1 MHTQLCSLKIVAKDL
16 LKSSPQYSVAYGL
29 DYGLGAGAL
38 GMAGRFLGEVS
49 NTAVGFIDAAAKS
62 IDLFED
68 KATKLTEIELY
79 MPGEKA
85 LADLSFSEDLDLLV
99 SCRNPGAAE
108 AARELMSRFKQSLK
122 VREISMST
130 ELDEYIERVR
140 ALKRQSS
147 RLSRDK
153 SSSSLSTATGAAPRF
168 VLYLNDKTWVGDDGL
183 QLAALVRRV
192 LAASIP
198 IVMLHENGLERGG
211 CHFARFF
218 QTTPGD
224 LIDDGIYS
232 QLALA
237 LYDGVHREVSLR
249 LVAETLGARGGRSR
263 FSLVGRLQTRLS
275 RLAELARSKVY
286 FGGSIP
292 SMDAEPE
299 AAQDDDQPIGASQ
312 DDEPI
317 Y

>member
-16 LKSSPQYSVAYGL
+16 LKSSPQYSVDYGL
-29 DYGLGAGAL
+29 GLGAGAL

-79 MPGEKA
+79 MPGETA

-99 SCRNPGAAE
+99 SCWNPGAAE
-108 AARELMSRFKQSLK
+108 AARELMRRFKQSLK
-122 VREISMST
+122 VREISMRT

-147 RLSRDK
+147 RLSRDR

-192 LAASIP
+192 LASSIP

-232 QLALA
+232 EIALA

-249 LVAETLGARGGRSR
+249 RVAEKLGARGGRSR

-275 RLAELARSKVY
+275 RLTELARSKVY
-286 FGGSIP
+286 FTGSIP

-299 AAQDDDQPIGASQ
+299 AAQDDDQPMGASQ
-312 DDEPI
+312 DDEHI
-317 Y
+317 C

>member
-16 LKSSPQYSVAYGL
+16 LKSSPQYSVDYGL
-29 DYGLGAGAL
+29 GLGAGAL

-79 MPGEKA
+79 MPGETA

-99 SCRNPGAAE
+99 SCWNPGAAE
-108 AARELMSRFKQSLK
+108 AARELMRRFKQSLK

-147 RLSRDK
+147 RLSRDR

-192 LAASIP
+192 LASSIP

-232 QLALA
+232 EIALA

-249 LVAETLGARGGRSR
+249 LVAEKLGARGGRSR

-286 FGGSIP
+286 FGGSVP

-299 AAQDDDQPIGASQ
+299 AAQDADQPIGASQ